1 MSLLPCVDLVLPFLF
16 EEEKVPLILCC
27 PSFTASYAGELQ
39 EIRDCAFLLDFWSSH
54 FYWDLASRQAQLQ
67 RDFEES
73 FVDQDS
79 VTSD

>member
-1 MSLLPCVDLVLPFLF
+1 MTLLPYVDLISPFLF
-16 EEEKVPLILCC
+16 EEEKVPLLLCC
-27 PSFTASYAGELQ
+27 PYLSSTYAGELQ

-73 FVDQDS
+73 FDDQDS
-79 VTSD
+79 VISD